1 MPAEAD
7 LAALRAFLPDFEAYL
22 KSETLFWTVSGSLP
36 ALTVAGLLLALRR
49 LSGWRQVGQ
58 LSQAQMNEF
67 DQLDGQAS
75 LLLNQWPVN
84 IEMKAVKEMSSRLN
98 VWAAALDELQG
109 EGYASAVMPRVYL
122 SLLSPLVARQ
132 PDGAKLQTRLT
143 GLDARLR
150 SKLTPGPFVW
160 EEALSPT
167 FPASEFW
174 YLYGRPSA
182 LNKRG

>member
-1 MPAEAD
+1 MSAEAD

-49 LSGWRQVGQ
+49 LGGWRQAGQ

-84 IEMKAVKEMSSRLN
+84 IEKKAVKEMHSRLN
-98 VWAAALDELQG
+98 VWVAALAELQG

-122 SLLSPLVARQ
+122 GLLSPLVARQ
-132 PDGAKLQTRLT
+132 PEGPAMQQRLA

-150 SKLTPGPFVW
+150 AKLTPGPFVW
-160 EEALSPT
+160 EEAISPV

-174 YLYGRPSA
+174 FLYGRPTAASTS
-182 LNKRG
+182 G